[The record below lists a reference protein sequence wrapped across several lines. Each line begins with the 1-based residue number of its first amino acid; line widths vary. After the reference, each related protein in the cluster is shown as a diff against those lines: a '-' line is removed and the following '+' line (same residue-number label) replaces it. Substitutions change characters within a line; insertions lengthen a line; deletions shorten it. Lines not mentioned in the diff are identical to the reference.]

1 MDGWISLHRKLIES
15 EIWEKPPLYIKVW
28 IYLLLSA
35 QHSDYKGLK
44 RGQVRT
50 SIPEIIEACKWRVGA
65 RVERPTKDQIYQ
77 VIEWL
82 RKPNEGVHES
92 NAKATMITTTKATQ
106 AMIVTISNY
115 ADYQDRALNES
126 NGEGNDEKATNQLRE
141 QRQPNN
147 INNND
152 NNDNKDNKEPS
163 TPKNPKRIYSEDELY
178 YRLAKRFHEL
188 AYKNAQDN
196 GTAHLIK
203 EPNFQSWAD
212 TFRLMFEKDGV
223 KENEIGNVV
232 KYALSDHFYQTI
244 IFSPKNL
251 RKHYRAILTKM
262 NTGGGGHGGNKG
274 NHGGGA
280 SKGGTPEKRGKDR
293 FRGTVAKE
301 VAEAINNFE

>member
-1 MDGWISLHRKLIES
+1 MDGWIKLHRKIQDHWIYQEKRKFSRYEAWLDMIMMANHKNNKFLHGNELVEVERGQFITSELKLMERWDWGKNKLRLFLDLLEKDGMIIKKTDRKRTAITICNYGLYHDSES
-15 EIWEKPPLYIKVW
+15 ENGPQPDHERTNRGPSADTNKNEKNDKNDEEDEKPSP
-28 IYLLLSA
+28 
-35 QHSDYKGLK
+35 
-44 RGQVRT
+44 
-50 SIPEIIEACKWRVGA
+50 
-65 RVERPTKDQIYQ
+65 
-77 VIEWL
+77 
-82 RKPNEGVHES
+82 
-92 NAKATMITTTKATQ
+92 
-106 AMIVTISNY
+106 
-115 ADYQDRALNES
+115 
-126 NGEGNDEKATNQLRE
+126 
-141 QRQPNN
+141 
-147 INNND
+147 
-152 NNDNKDNKEPS
+152 
-163 TPKNPKRIYSEDELY
+163 PKNPKRIYSEDELY

-274 NHGGGA
+274 NNGGSA

-293 FRGTVAKE
+293 FRGTVARE